1 MQFICY
7 KNYQGTIQM
16 TKKKL
21 GMYKNLT
28 NYGDSEFSIFLR
40 KAFIKGMGYSEEM
53 LNKPIIGITN
63 TYSDYNPCHGNVP
76 DLIKSVKAG
85 ILSSDAIPLE
95 FPTISIHE
103 SFAYPTS
110 MYLRNLM
117 SIDTE
122 EMIKAQPM
130 DACVLIGGC
139 DKTVPAQL
147 MGAFSANIPSIQ
159 LVTGPML
166 TGSHRGERVGACTDC
181 RGYWAKFRAEEID
194 LAEINEVNNQ
204 LVPTVGTCGVMGTAS
219 TMALITE
226 ALGMMISNGASAP
239 AVSAERRRIA
249 EETGKVAVEIA
260 KKSLNPKNF
269 VTIKNFKNALT
280 VLSAIGGSTNGIVH
294 LTAMAGRLGID
305 IDLNEFDKMTKD
317 TPMIVDLKPS
327 GSGYMEDLF
336 KSGGLPRI
344 LNELKDY
351 LYLDAITITGKT
363 IQEIIEKHNY
373 DWKQEIIRKVE
384 NPIFD
389 KGSIAVL
396 KGNLAPGSAIIK
408 QSAAS
413 KNLLTH
419 EGVVEVF
426 ENLED
431 LANRI
436 DSDDLNVTK
445 ESVLLLKNIGPIGAP
460 GMPEAGL
467 IPIPKKLAK
476 QGVKDMVRISDGR
489 MSGTAAGT
497 IILHVCPEAAAGGT
511 LDIVESGD
519 IIRLDVKQR
528 LLELK
533 LSNEEIVT
541 RKKNKKRNIEI
552 ERRGYDKIFHESVL
566 QADKGADFD
575 FLRPVK

>member
-1 MQFICY
+1 
-7 KNYQGTIQM
+7 M
-16 TKKKL
+16 TKKKS

-85 ILSSDAIPLE
+85 ILSSGAIPLE

-122 EMIKAQPM
+122 EMMKAQPM

-239 AVSAERRRIA
+239 AVSAERKRIA

-260 KKSLNPKNF
+260 NKSFNPKKF
-269 VTIKNFKNALT
+269 LTMKNFKNALT

-344 LNELKDY
+344 LNELKNY
-351 LYLDAITITGKT
+351 LYLDAITVTGET
-363 IQEIIEKHNY
+363 IQEIIEKNNY
-373 DWKQEIIRKVE
+373 NWKQEVIRKVE

-396 KGNLAPGSAIIK
+396 NGNLAPGSAIIK

-413 KNLLTH
+413 KELLVH

-436 DSDDLNVTK
+436 DSDELNVTK
-445 ESVLLLKNIGPIGAP
+445 DSILLLKNIGPIGAP

-497 IILHVCPEAAAGGT
+497 IILHVCPEAAVGGT
-511 LDIVESGD
+511 LNIVESGD
-519 IIRLDVKQR
+519 VIKLDVKKR

-533 LSNEEIVT
+533 LSDEEIRI
-541 RKKNKKRNIEI
+541 RKKNKERNTDLK
-552 ERRGYDKIFHESVL
+552 RRGYDKIFHESVL

-575 FLRPVK
+575 FLRFIK

>member
-1 MQFICY
+1 MNR
-7 KNYQGTIQM
+7 K
-16 TKKKL
+16 TK

-28 NYGDSEFSIFLR
+28 SYGDSGFSIFLR

-53 LNKPIIGITN
+53 LSKPIIGITN

-76 DLIKSVKAG
+76 DLIKSVKSG
-85 ILSSDAIPLE
+85 ILASGAIPLE
-95 FPTISIHE
+95 FPTITIHE

-122 EMIKAQPM
+122 EMLRAQPM

-139 DKTVPAQL
+139 DKTVPAQI
-147 MGAFSANIPSIQ
+147 MGAFSADIPAIQ

-166 TGSHRGERVGACTDC
+166 TGSHKGERVGACTDC
-181 RGYWAKFRAEEID
+181 RRYWAKFRAEEID
-194 LAEINEVNNQ
+194 ENEINEVNNQ

-226 ALGMMISNGASAP
+226 ALGMMVTNGASAP

-249 EETGKVAVEIA
+249 EETGRIAVEIA
-260 KKSLNPKNF
+260 NKSYKPKDF
-269 VTIKNFKNALT
+269 LTIKNFQNALT
-280 VLSAIGGSTNGIVH
+280 ILSAIGGSTNGIVH

-305 IDLNEFDKMTKD
+305 INLNDFDQMTKN

-344 LNELKDY
+344 LNEMKEY
-351 LYLDAITITGKT
+351 LHLDAMTVSGISLR
-363 IQEIIEKHNY
+363 EIIDKNNF
-373 DWKQEIIRKVE
+373 DWPQQVIRKTKD
-384 NPIFD
+384 PIFD

-396 KGNLAPGSAIIK
+396 NGNLAPGSAIIK

-413 KNLLTH
+413 KELLVH
-419 EGVVEVF
+419 EGIVEVF
-426 ENLED
+426 EDLED

-436 DSDDLNVTK
+436 DSEDLNVTK
-445 ESVLLLKNIGPIGAP
+445 DSILLLRNIGPLGAP

-476 QGVKDMVRISDGR
+476 LGVKDMVRISDGR
-489 MSGTAAGT
+489 MSGTASGT
-497 IILHVCPEAAAGGT
+497 IVLHVCPEAAAGGN
-511 LDIVESGD
+511 LNIVESGD
-519 IIRLDVKQR
+519 IIKLDVYKR
-528 LLELK
+528 LIELK
-533 LSNEEIVT
+533 LTDNEIKL
-541 RKKNKKRNIEI
+541 RHDNKKNKKSVK
-552 ERRGYDKIFHESVL
+552 RRGYNKIFFDSVL
-566 QADKGADFD
+566 QADKGVDFD
-575 FLRPVK
+575 FLRPAK

>member
-1 MQFICY
+1 
-7 KNYQGTIQM
+7 M
-16 TKKKL
+16 TKKNS

-85 ILSSDAIPLE
+85 ILSSGAIPLE

-122 EMIKAQPM
+122 EMMKAQPM

-147 MGAFSANIPSIQ
+147 MGAFSANIPAIQ

-194 LAEINEVNNQ
+194 LAEINEVNSQ

-249 EETGKVAVEIA
+249 EETGKMAVEIA
-260 KKSLNPKNF
+260 TKSFNPKNF
-269 VTIKNFKNALT
+269 LTIKNFKNALT

-344 LNELKDY
+344 LNELKDF
-351 LYLDAITITGKT
+351 LYLDAVTVTGET
-363 IQEIIEKHNY
+363 IQEIIDKNKY
-373 DWKQEIIRKVE
+373 NWKQEVIRKVE

-396 KGNLAPGSAIIK
+396 KGNLAPRSAIIK

-413 KNLLTH
+413 KELLAH

-445 ESVLLLKNIGPIGAP
+445 DSILLLKNIGPIGAP

-511 LDIVESGD
+511 LDIVKSGD
-519 IIRLDVKQR
+519 IIKLDVKQR

-533 LSNEEIVT
+533 LSDEEIAT
-541 RKKNKKRNIEI
+541 RKKSKKSNREI
-552 ERRGYDKIFHESVL
+552 KRRGYNKIFHESVL

>member
-1 MQFICY
+1 
-7 KNYQGTIQM
+7 M
-16 TKKKL
+16 TKKKS

-85 ILSSDAIPLE
+85 ILSSGAIPLE

-122 EMIKAQPM
+122 EMMKAQPM

-147 MGAFSANIPSIQ
+147 MGAFSANIPAIQ

-239 AVSAERRRIA
+239 AVSAERKRIA

-260 KKSLNPKNF
+260 NKSFNPKNF
-269 VTIKNFKNALT
+269 LTIKNFKNALT

-305 IDLNEFDKMTKD
+305 IDLDEFDKMTKD

-344 LNELKDY
+344 LNELKNY
-351 LYLDAITITGKT
+351 LHLDATTVTGETIK
-363 IQEIIEKHNY
+363 EIIEKNNY
-373 DWKQEIIRKVE
+373 NWKQEVIRKVE
-384 NPIFD
+384 TPIFD

-413 KNLLTH
+413 KELLAH
-419 EGVVEVF
+419 EGIVEVF

-445 ESVLLLKNIGPIGAP
+445 DSILLLKNIGPIGAP

-511 LDIVESGD
+511 LDIVKSGD
-519 IIRLDVKQR
+519 IIKLDVNKR

-533 LSNEEIVT
+533 LSDEEIST
-541 RKKNKKRNIEI
+541 RKKSKKRNSEI
-552 ERRGYDKIFHESVL
+552 KRRGYDKIFHESVL
-566 QADKGADFD
+566 QADRGADFD

>member
-1 MQFICY
+1 
-7 KNYQGTIQM
+7 M
-16 TKKKL
+16 TKKNS

-63 TYSDYNPCHGNVP
+63 TYSDYNPCHGNVS

-85 ILSSDAIPLE
+85 ILSSGAIPLE

-122 EMIKAQPM
+122 EMMKAQPM

-147 MGAFSANIPSIQ
+147 MGAFSANIPAIQ

-239 AVSAERRRIA
+239 AVSAERKRIA

-260 KKSLNPKNF
+260 SKSFNPKSF
-269 VTIKNFKNALT
+269 LTLKNFKNALT

-317 TPMIVDLKPS
+317 IPMIVDLKPS

-351 LYLDAITITGKT
+351 LYLDAITVTGET
-363 IQEIIEKHNY
+363 IKEIIDKNKY
-373 DWKQEIIRKVE
+373 NWKQEVIRKVE

-396 KGNLAPGSAIIK
+396 KGNLAPRSAIIK

-413 KNLLTH
+413 KELLAH

-445 ESVLLLKNIGPIGAP
+445 DSILLLKNIGPIGAP

-511 LDIVESGD
+511 LDIVKSGD
-519 IIRLDVKQR
+519 IIKLDVKQR

-533 LSNEEIVT
+533 LSDEEIAI
-541 RKKNKKRNIEI
+541 RKKSKKSNTEI
-552 ERRGYDKIFHESVL
+552 KRRGYDKIFHESVL

>member
-1 MQFICY
+1 
-7 KNYQGTIQM
+7 M
-16 TKKKL
+16 TKKKS

-63 TYSDYNPCHGNVP
+63 TYSDYNPCHGNIP

-85 ILSSDAIPLE
+85 ILSSGAIPLE

-122 EMIKAQPM
+122 EMMKAQPM

-147 MGAFSANIPSIQ
+147 MGAFSANIPAIQ

-260 KKSLNPKNF
+260 NKSFNPKSF
-269 VTIKNFKNALT
+269 LTLKNFKNALT

-351 LYLDAITITGKT
+351 LYLDAISVTGETVK
-363 IQEIIEKHNY
+363 EIIEKNKY
-373 DWKQEIIRKVE
+373 NWKQEVIRKVE

-396 KGNLAPGSAIIK
+396 KGNLAPKSAIIK

-413 KNLLTH
+413 KELLAH

-445 ESVLLLKNIGPIGAP
+445 DSILLLKNIGPIGAP

-497 IILHVCPEAAAGGT
+497 IILHVCPEAAAGGA
-511 LDIVESGD
+511 LDIVKSGD
-519 IIRLDVKQR
+519 IIKLDVKKR
-528 LLELK
+528 LLKLK
-533 LSNEEIVT
+533 LSDEEIAS
-541 RKKNKKRNIEI
+541 RKKSKKSDKII
-552 ERRGYDKIFHESVL
+552 KRRGYDKIFHESVL

-575 FLRPVK
+575 FLRPLK

>member
-1 MQFICY
+1 MSV
-7 KNYQGTIQM
+7 
-16 TKKKL
+16 KKL

-85 ILSSDAIPLE
+85 ILSSGAIPLE

-122 EMIKAQPM
+122 EMMKAQPM

-147 MGAFSANIPSIQ
+147 MGAFSANIPAIQ

-239 AVSAERRRIA
+239 AVSAERKRIA

-260 KKSLNPKNF
+260 NKSFNPKNF
-269 VTIKNFKNALT
+269 LTIKNFKNALT

-351 LYLDAITITGKT
+351 LYLDAITVTDET
-363 IQEIIEKHNY
+363 IKEIIEKNKY
-373 DWKQEIIRKVE
+373 NWKQEVIRNVE

-396 KGNLAPGSAIIK
+396 KGNLAPKSAIIK

-413 KNLLTH
+413 KELLAH

-445 ESVLLLKNIGPIGAP
+445 DSILLLKNIGPIGAP

-511 LDIVESGD
+511 LDIVKSGD
-519 IIRLDVKQR
+519 IIKLDVKKR

-533 LSNEEIVT
+533 LSDEEIAS
-541 RKKNKKRNIEI
+541 RKKSKKSDKII
-552 ERRGYDKIFHESVL
+552 KRRGYDKIFHESVL

>member
-1 MQFICY
+1 
-7 KNYQGTIQM
+7 M
-16 TKKKL
+16 TKKNS

-85 ILSSDAIPLE
+85 ILSSGAIPLE

-122 EMIKAQPM
+122 EMMKAQPM

-147 MGAFSANIPSIQ
+147 MGAFSANIPAIQ

-249 EETGKVAVEIA
+249 EETGKMAVEIA
-260 KKSLNPKNF
+260 TKSFNPKNF
-269 VTIKNFKNALT
+269 LTIKNFKNALT

-344 LNELKDY
+344 LNELKDF
-351 LYLDAITITGKT
+351 LYLDAITVTGET
-363 IQEIIEKHNY
+363 IQEIINKNKY
-373 DWKQEIIRKVE
+373 NWKQEVIRKVE

-396 KGNLAPGSAIIK
+396 KGNLAPRSAIIK

-413 KNLLTH
+413 KELLAH
-419 EGVVEVF
+419 EGIVEVF

-445 ESVLLLKNIGPIGAP
+445 DSILLLKNIGPIGAP

-511 LDIVESGD
+511 LDIVKTGD
-519 IIRLDVKQR
+519 IIKLDVKQR

-533 LSNEEIVT
+533 LSDEEIAI
-541 RKKNKKRNIEI
+541 RKKSKKSNTEI
-552 ERRGYDKIFHESVL
+552 KRRGYDKIFHESVL

>member
-1 MQFICY
+1 MV
-7 KNYQGTIQM
+7 N
-16 TKKKL
+16 KKR

-28 NYGDSEFSIFLR
+28 SYGDTGFSIFLR
-40 KAFIKGMGYSEEM
+40 KAFIKGLGYTDEM
-53 LNKPIIGITN
+53 LDKPIIGITN
-63 TYSDYNPCHGNVP
+63 TFSDYNPCHGNVP
-76 DLIKSVKAG
+76 DLIKSIKSG
-85 ILSSDAIPLE
+85 ILSSGAIPLE
-95 FPTISIHE
+95 FPTITVHE
-103 SFAYPTS
+103 SFAHPTS

-122 EMIKAQPM
+122 EMLRAQPM

-147 MGAFSANIPSIQ
+147 MGAFSADLPVIQ

-181 RGYWAKFRAEEID
+181 RRYWAKFRADEID
-194 LAEINEVNNQ
+194 EDEINEVNNQ

-226 ALGMMISNGASAP
+226 ALGLMVSNGACAP

-249 EETGKVAVEIA
+249 EQTGKVAVQIA
-260 KKSLNPKNF
+260 ADDFKPSKFL
-269 VTIKNFKNALT
+269 TIKNFENALT
-280 VLSAIGGSTNGIVH
+280 VLSAVGGSTNGIVH
-294 LTAMAGRLGID
+294 LTAIAGRLGFD
-305 IDLNEFDKMTKD
+305 INLDDFDKMTKN

-344 LNELKDY
+344 LSNLKDF
-351 LYLDAITITGKT
+351 LHLDAVTITGQT
-363 IQEIIEKHNY
+363 MGELIESYKYNW
-373 DWKQEIIRKVE
+373 DQNIIRSPQ
-384 NPIFD
+384 NPIFE

-413 KNLLTH
+413 KELLLH
-419 EGVVEVF
+419 EGIVEVF
-426 ENLED
+426 EDLED

-436 DSDDLNVTK
+436 DSEDLNVTK
-445 ESVLLLKNIGPIGAP
+445 DSILLLRNIGPLGAP

-489 MSGTAAGT
+489 MSGTASGT
-497 IILHVCPEAAAGGT
+497 IVLHVCPEAAVGGT
-511 LDIVESGD
+511 LNIVESGD
-519 IIRLDVKQR
+519 VIRLDVI
-528 LLELK
+528 
-533 LSNEEIVT
+533 N
-541 RKKNKKRNIEI
+541 RNIEVLLSDKEI
-552 ERRGYDKIFHESVL
+552 NKRKLEKPVKSDVKRRGYNKLFFNEVL
-566 QADKGADFD
+566 QADKGVDFE
-575 FLRPVK
+575 FLRPID

>member
-1 MQFICY
+1 
-7 KNYQGTIQM
+7 M
-16 TKKKL
+16 TKKKS

-40 KAFIKGMGYSEEM
+40 KTFIKGMGYSEEM

-85 ILSSDAIPLE
+85 ILSSGAIPLE

-122 EMIKAQPM
+122 EMMKAQPM

-147 MGAFSANIPSIQ
+147 MGAFSANIPAIQ

-260 KKSLNPKNF
+260 NKSFNPKSF
-269 VTIKNFKNALT
+269 LTLKNFKNALT

-336 KSGGLPRI
+336 KAGGLPRI

-351 LYLDAITITGKT
+351 LYLDAITVTGET
-363 IQEIIEKHNY
+363 IKEIIEKNKY
-373 DWKQEIIRKVE
+373 NWKQEVIRNVE

-396 KGNLAPGSAIIK
+396 KGNLAPKSAIIK

-413 KNLLTH
+413 KELLAH

-436 DSDDLNVTK
+436 DSDDLKVTK
-445 ESVLLLKNIGPIGAP
+445 DSILLLKNIGPIGAP

-497 IILHVCPEAAAGGT
+497 IILHVCPEAAAGGA
-511 LDIVESGD
+511 LDIVKSGD
-519 IIRLDVKQR
+519 IIKLDVKKR
-528 LLELK
+528 LLKLK
-533 LSNEEIVT
+533 LSDEEIAS
-541 RKKNKKRNIEI
+541 RKKSKKSDKII
-552 ERRGYDKIFHESVL
+552 KRRGYDKIFHESVL

>member
-1 MQFICY
+1 
-7 KNYQGTIQM
+7 M
-16 TKKKL
+16 TKKTS

-85 ILSSDAIPLE
+85 ILSSGAIPLE

-122 EMIKAQPM
+122 EMMKAQPM

-147 MGAFSANIPSIQ
+147 MGAFSANIPAIQ

-239 AVSAERRRIA
+239 AVSAERKRIA

-260 KKSLNPKNF
+260 SKSFNPKSF
-269 VTIKNFKNALT
+269 LTLKNFKNALT

-351 LYLDAITITGKT
+351 LYLDAITVTGET
-363 IQEIIEKHNY
+363 IKEIIDKNKY
-373 DWKQEIIRKVE
+373 NWKQEVIRKVE

-396 KGNLAPGSAIIK
+396 KGNLAPRSAIIK

-413 KNLLTH
+413 KELLAH

-426 ENLED
+426 ENLQD

-445 ESVLLLKNIGPIGAP
+445 DSILLLKNIGPIGAP

-511 LDIVESGD
+511 LDIVKSGD
-519 IIRLDVKQR
+519 IIKLDVKQR

-533 LSNEEIVT
+533 LSEEEIAI
-541 RKKNKKRNIEI
+541 RKKSKKSNTEI
-552 ERRGYDKIFHESVL
+552 KRRGYDKIFHESVL

>member
-1 MQFICY
+1 
-7 KNYQGTIQM
+7 M
-16 TKKKL
+16 TKKKS

-85 ILSSDAIPLE
+85 ILSSGAIPLE

-122 EMIKAQPM
+122 EMMKAQPM

-147 MGAFSANIPSIQ
+147 MGAFSANIPAIQ

-194 LAEINEVNNQ
+194 LDEINEVNNQ

-260 KKSLNPKNF
+260 NKSFNPKSF
-269 VTIKNFKNALT
+269 LTLKNFKNALT

-351 LYLDAITITGKT
+351 LYLDAITVTGETVK
-363 IQEIIEKHNY
+363 EIIEKNKY
-373 DWKQEIIRKVE
+373 NWKQEVIRKVE

-396 KGNLAPGSAIIK
+396 KGNLAPKSAIIK

-413 KNLLTH
+413 KELLAH

-445 ESVLLLKNIGPIGAP
+445 DSILLLKNIGPIGAP

-511 LDIVESGD
+511 LDIVQSGD
-519 IIRLDVKQR
+519 IIKLDVKKR

-533 LSNEEIVT
+533 LSDEEIAN
-541 RKKNKKRNIEI
+541 RKKSKKSNKEI
-552 ERRGYDKIFHESVL
+552 KRRGYDKIFHESVL

>member
-1 MQFICY
+1 
-7 KNYQGTIQM
+7 M
-16 TKKKL
+16 TKKKS

-85 ILSSDAIPLE
+85 ILSSGAIPLE

-122 EMIKAQPM
+122 EMMKAQPM

-147 MGAFSANIPSIQ
+147 MGAFSANIPAIQ

-194 LAEINEVNNQ
+194 HAEINEVNNQ
-204 LVPTVGTCGVMGTAS
+204 LVPSVGTCGVMGTAS

-239 AVSAERRRIA
+239 AVSAQRRRVA

-260 KKSLNPKNF
+260 NKSFTPKSF
-269 VTIKNFKNALT
+269 LTLKNFKNALT

-351 LYLDAITITGKT
+351 LCLDAITVTGET
-363 IQEIIEKHNY
+363 IQEIIDKNNFN
-373 DWKQEIIRKVE
+373 WKQEVVRNAE
-384 NPIFD
+384 DPIFD

-413 KNLLTH
+413 KELLAH

-445 ESVLLLKNIGPIGAP
+445 DSILLLKNIGPIGAP

-497 IILHVCPEAAAGGT
+497 IILHVCPESAAGGT
-511 LDIVESGD
+511 LGIVKSGD
-519 IIRLDVKQR
+519 VIKLDVKKR

-533 LSNEEIVT
+533 LSDEEIAS
-541 RKKNKKRNIEI
+541 RKKSKKSNKEI
-552 ERRGYDKIFHESVL
+552 KRRGYDKMFHESVL

-575 FLRPVK
+575 FLRFIK

>member
-1 MQFICY
+1 
-7 KNYQGTIQM
+7 M
-16 TKKKL
+16 TKKNS

-85 ILSSDAIPLE
+85 ILSSGAIPLE

-122 EMIKAQPM
+122 EMMKAQPM

-147 MGAFSANIPSIQ
+147 MGAFSANIPAIQ

-239 AVSAERRRIA
+239 AVSAERKRIA

-260 KKSLNPKNF
+260 SKSFNPKSF
-269 VTIKNFKNALT
+269 LTLKNFKNALT

-351 LYLDAITITGKT
+351 LYLDAITVTGET
-363 IQEIIEKHNY
+363 IKEIIDKNKY
-373 DWKQEIIRKVE
+373 NWKQEVIRKVE

-396 KGNLAPGSAIIK
+396 KGNLAPRSAIIK

-413 KNLLTH
+413 KELLAH

-445 ESVLLLKNIGPIGAP
+445 DSILLLKNIGPIGAP

-511 LDIVESGD
+511 LDIVKTGD
-519 IIRLDVKQR
+519 IIKLDVKHR

-533 LSNEEIVT
+533 LSDEEIAT
-541 RKKNKKRNIEI
+541 RKKSKKSNTKIK
-552 ERRGYDKIFHESVL
+552 RRGYDKIFHESVL

>member
-1 MQFICY
+1 
-7 KNYQGTIQM
+7 M
-16 TKKKL
+16 TDKKR

-28 NYGDSEFSIFLR
+28 SYGDEGFSIFLR
-40 KAFIKGMGYSEEM
+40 KAFIKGLGYTDEM
-53 LNKPIIGITN
+53 LDRPIVGITN

-76 DLIKSVKAG
+76 DLIKSVKSG
-85 ILSSDAIPLE
+85 ILSSGAIPLE
-95 FPTISIHE
+95 FPTITVHE

-122 EMIKAQPM
+122 EMLRAQPM

-147 MGAFSANIPSIQ
+147 MGAFSTDIPVIQ

-181 RGYWAKFRAEEID
+181 RRYWAKFRAEEID
-194 LAEINEVNNQ
+194 EDEINEVNNQ

-226 ALGMMISNGASAP
+226 ALGIMLPNGACAP
-239 AVSAERRRIA
+239 AVSAERKRIA
-249 EETGKVAVEIA
+249 EETGRVAVQIA
-260 KKSLNPKNF
+260 SKDFRPSKFL
-269 VTIKNFKNALT
+269 TIKNFQNALT
-280 VLSAIGGSTNGIVH
+280 VLSAIGGSTNGIIH
-294 LTAMAGRLGID
+294 LTAIAGRLGF
-305 IDLNEFDKMTKD
+305 DLNLNDFDEMTKN

-344 LNELKDY
+344 LVELKDY
-351 LYLDAITITGKT
+351 LHLDTLTVTGQTLKQLIDKT
-363 IQEIIEKHNY
+363 NFT
-373 DWKQEIIRKVE
+373 WPQEIIRKKD
-384 NPIFD
+384 NPIFE

-396 KGNLAPGSAIIK
+396 YGNLAPGSAIIK

-413 KNLLTH
+413 KELLYH
-419 EGVVEVF
+419 KGKVEVF

-436 DSDDLNVTK
+436 DRDDLDVTK
-445 ESVLLLKNIGPIGAP
+445 DSILLLRNIGPIGAP

-489 MSGTAAGT
+489 MSGTASGT
-497 IILHVCPEAAAGGT
+497 IVLHVCPESAVGGP
-511 LDIVESGD
+511 LNIVESGD
-519 IIRLDVKQR
+519 FIKLDVNNR
-528 LLELK
+528 SLELMLSDKEIK
-533 LSNEEIVT
+533 L
-541 RKKNKKRNIEI
+541 RMDNKKLNINSK
-552 ERRGYDKIFHESVL
+552 RRGYNKLFHETVL
-566 QADKGADFD
+566 QADKGVDFD
-575 FLRPVK
+575 FLRPIE

>member
-1 MQFICY
+1 
-7 KNYQGTIQM
+7 M
-16 TKKKL
+16 TKKKS

-53 LNKPIIGITN
+53 LKKPIIGITN

-85 ILSSDAIPLE
+85 IFSSGAIPLE

-122 EMIKAQPM
+122 EMMKAQPM

-147 MGAFSANIPSIQ
+147 MGAFSANIPAIQ

-194 LAEINEVNNQ
+194 HAEINEVNNQ

-226 ALGMMISNGASAP
+226 SLGMMISNGASAP

-249 EETGKVAVEIA
+249 EETGKVAVKIA
-260 KKSLNPKNF
+260 NKSFNPKSF
-269 VTIKNFKNALT
+269 LTLKNFKNALT

-294 LTAMAGRLGID
+294 LTAMAGRLGIN

-351 LYLDAITITGKT
+351 LYLDAITVTGET
-363 IQEIIEKHNY
+363 IREIIDKNNY
-373 DWKQEIIRKVE
+373 NWKQEIVRNAE
-384 NPIFD
+384 DPIFD

-413 KNLLTH
+413 KELLIH

-445 ESVLLLKNIGPIGAP
+445 DSILLLKNIGPIGAP

-511 LDIVESGD
+511 LGIVKSGD
-519 IIRLDVKQR
+519 IIKLDVKKR

-533 LSNEEIVT
+533 LSDEEIAL
-541 RKKNKKRNIEI
+541 RKKSKKSNKEI
-552 ERRGYDKIFHESVL
+552 KRRGYDKIFHESVL

-575 FLRPVK
+575 FLRSIK

>member
-1 MQFICY
+1 MNR
-7 KNYQGTIQM
+7 K
-16 TKKKL
+16 TK

-28 NYGDSEFSIFLR
+28 SYGDSGFSIFLR

-53 LNKPIIGITN
+53 LSKPIIGITN

-76 DLIKSVKAG
+76 DLIKSVKSG
-85 ILSSDAIPLE
+85 ILASGAIPLE
-95 FPTISIHE
+95 FPTITIHE

-122 EMIKAQPM
+122 EMLRAQPM

-147 MGAFSANIPSIQ
+147 MGAFSADIPAIQ

-166 TGSHRGERVGACTDC
+166 TGSHKGERVGACTDC
-181 RGYWAKFRAEEID
+181 RRYWAKFRAEEID
-194 LAEINEVNNQ
+194 ENEINEVNNQ

-226 ALGMMISNGASAP
+226 ALGMMITNGASAP

-249 EETGKVAVEIA
+249 EETGRIAVEIA
-260 KKSLNPKNF
+260 NKSYKPKDF
-269 VTIKNFKNALT
+269 LTIKNFQNALT
-280 VLSAIGGSTNGIVH
+280 ILSAIGGSTNGIVH

-305 IDLNEFDKMTKD
+305 INLNDFDQMTKN

-344 LNELKDY
+344 LNEMKEY
-351 LYLDAITITGKT
+351 LHLDAMTVSGISLR
-363 IQEIIEKHNY
+363 EIIDKNNF
-373 DWKQEIIRKVE
+373 DWPQQVIRKTKD
-384 NPIFD
+384 PIFD

-396 KGNLAPGSAIIK
+396 NGNLAPGSAIIK

-413 KNLLTH
+413 KELLVH
-419 EGVVEVF
+419 EGIVEVF
-426 ENLED
+426 EDLED

-436 DSDDLNVTK
+436 DSEDLNVTK
-445 ESVLLLKNIGPIGAP
+445 DSILLLRNIGPLGAP

-476 QGVKDMVRISDGR
+476 LGVKDMVRISDGR
-489 MSGTAAGT
+489 MSGTASGT
-497 IILHVCPEAAAGGT
+497 IVLHVCPEAAAGGN
-511 LDIVESGD
+511 LNIVESGD
-519 IIRLDVKQR
+519 IIKLDVYKR
-528 LLELK
+528 LIELK
-533 LSNEEIVT
+533 LTDDEIKL
-541 RKKNKKRNIEI
+541 RHDNKKNKKSVK
-552 ERRGYDKIFHESVL
+552 RRGYNKIFFESVL
-566 QADKGADFD
+566 QADKGVDFD
-575 FLRPVK
+575 FLRPTK

>member
-1 MQFICY
+1 MNR
-7 KNYQGTIQM
+7 K
-16 TKKKL
+16 TK

-28 NYGDSEFSIFLR
+28 SYGDSGFSIFLR

-53 LNKPIIGITN
+53 LSKPIIGITN
-63 TYSDYNPCHGNVP
+63 TYSDYNPCHGNVL
-76 DLIKSVKAG
+76 DLIKSVKSG
-85 ILSSDAIPLE
+85 ILASGAIPLE
-95 FPTISIHE
+95 FPTITIHE

-122 EMIKAQPM
+122 EMLRAQPM

-139 DKTVPAQL
+139 DKTVPAQI
-147 MGAFSANIPSIQ
+147 MGAFSADMPVIQ

-166 TGSHRGERVGACTDC
+166 TGSHKGERVGACTDC
-181 RGYWAKFRAEEID
+181 RRYWAKFRAEEID
-194 LAEINEVNNQ
+194 ENEINEVNNQ

-226 ALGMMISNGASAP
+226 ALGMMVTNGASAP

-249 EETGKVAVEIA
+249 EETGRIAVEIA
-260 KKSLNPKNF
+260 NKSYKPKDF
-269 VTIKNFKNALT
+269 LTIKNFQNALT
-280 VLSAIGGSTNGIVH
+280 ILSAIGGSTNGIVH

-305 IDLNEFDKMTKD
+305 INLNDFDQMTKN

-344 LNELKDY
+344 LNEMKEY
-351 LYLDAITITGKT
+351 LHLDAMTVSGISLR
-363 IQEIIEKHNY
+363 EIIDKNNF
-373 DWKQEIIRKVE
+373 DWPQQVIRKTKD
-384 NPIFD
+384 PIFD

-396 KGNLAPGSAIIK
+396 NGNLAPGSAIIK

-413 KNLLTH
+413 KELLVH
-419 EGVVEVF
+419 EGIVEVF
-426 ENLED
+426 EDLED

-436 DSDDLNVTK
+436 DSEDLNVTK
-445 ESVLLLKNIGPIGAP
+445 DSILLLRNIGPLGAP

-476 QGVKDMVRISDGR
+476 LGVKDMVRISDGR
-489 MSGTAAGT
+489 MSGTASGT
-497 IILHVCPEAAAGGT
+497 IVLHVCPEAAAGGN
-511 LDIVESGD
+511 LNIVESGD
-519 IIRLDVKQR
+519 IIKLDVYKR
-528 LLELK
+528 LIELK
-533 LSNEEIVT
+533 ITDDEIKL
-541 RKKNKKRNIEI
+541 RHDNKKNKKSIK
-552 ERRGYDKIFHESVL
+552 RRGYNKIFFDSVL
-566 QADKGADFD
+566 QADKGVDFD
-575 FLRPVK
+575 FLRPTK

>member
-1 MQFICY
+1 M
-7 KNYQGTIQM
+7 M
-16 TKKKL
+16 TKNKS

-85 ILSSDAIPLE
+85 ILSSGAIPLE

-122 EMIKAQPM
+122 EMMKAQPM

-147 MGAFSANIPSIQ
+147 MGAFSANIPAIQ

-260 KKSLNPKNF
+260 NKSFNPKSF
-269 VTIKNFKNALT
+269 LTLKNFKNALT

-351 LYLDAITITGKT
+351 LYLDAITVTGET
-363 IQEIIEKHNY
+363 IKEIIEKNKY
-373 DWKQEIIRKVE
+373 NWKQEVIRNVE

-396 KGNLAPGSAIIK
+396 KGNLAPKSAIIK

-413 KNLLTH
+413 KELLAH

-445 ESVLLLKNIGPIGAP
+445 DSILLLKNIGPIGAP

-511 LDIVESGD
+511 LDIVKSGD
-519 IIRLDVKQR
+519 IIKLDVKKR

-533 LSNEEIVT
+533 LSDEEIAS
-541 RKKNKKRNIEI
+541 RKKSKKSDKII
-552 ERRGYDKIFHESVL
+552 KRRGYDKIFHESVL

>member
-1 MQFICY
+1 
-7 KNYQGTIQM
+7 M
-16 TKKKL
+16 TKKKS
-21 GMYKNLT
+21 GMYNNLT

-85 ILSSDAIPLE
+85 ILSSGAIPLE

-122 EMIKAQPM
+122 EMMKAQPM

-147 MGAFSANIPSIQ
+147 MGAFSANIPAIQ

-249 EETGKVAVEIA
+249 EETGKVVVEIA
-260 KKSLNPKNF
+260 KKSFNPKSF
-269 VTIKNFKNALT
+269 LTLKNFKNALI

-344 LNELKDY
+344 LNELKNY
-351 LYLDAITITGKT
+351 LYLDAITVTGET
-363 IQEIIEKHNY
+363 IKEIIEKNNY
-373 DWKQEIIRKVE
+373 NWKQEVIRKVK

-396 KGNLAPGSAIIK
+396 KGNLAPKSAIIK

-413 KNLLTH
+413 KELLAH

-445 ESVLLLKNIGPIGAP
+445 DSILLLKNIGPIGAP

-497 IILHVCPEAAAGGT
+497 IILHVCPEAAVGGA
-511 LDIVESGD
+511 LDIVKSGD
-519 IIRLDVKQR
+519 IIKLDVKQR

-533 LSNEEIVT
+533 LSDEEIAF
-541 RKKNKKRNIEI
+541 RKKNKKSNTEVK
-552 ERRGYDKIFHESVL
+552 RRGYDKIFHQSVL

>member
-1 MQFICY
+1 MNR
-7 KNYQGTIQM
+7 K
-16 TKKKL
+16 TK

-28 NYGDSEFSIFLR
+28 SYGDSGFSIFLR

-53 LNKPIIGITN
+53 LSKPIIGITN

-76 DLIKSVKAG
+76 DLIKSVKSG
-85 ILSSDAIPLE
+85 ILASGAIPLE
-95 FPTISIHE
+95 FPTITIHE

-122 EMIKAQPM
+122 EMLRAQPM

-139 DKTVPAQL
+139 DKTVPAQI
-147 MGAFSANIPSIQ
+147 MGAFSADIPAIQ

-166 TGSHRGERVGACTDC
+166 TGSHKGERVGACTDC
-181 RGYWAKFRAEEID
+181 RRYWAKFRAEEID
-194 LAEINEVNNQ
+194 ENEINEVNNQ

-226 ALGMMISNGASAP
+226 ALGMMVTNGASAP

-249 EETGKVAVEIA
+249 EETGRIAVEIA
-260 KKSLNPKNF
+260 NKSYKPKDF
-269 VTIKNFKNALT
+269 LTIKNFQNALT
-280 VLSAIGGSTNGIVH
+280 ILSAIGGSTNGIVH

-305 IDLNEFDKMTKD
+305 INLNDFDQMTKN

-344 LNELKDY
+344 LNEMKEY
-351 LYLDAITITGKT
+351 LHLDAMTVSGISLR
-363 IQEIIEKHNY
+363 EIIDKNNF
-373 DWKQEIIRKVE
+373 DWPQQVIRKTKD
-384 NPIFD
+384 PIFD

-396 KGNLAPGSAIIK
+396 NGNLAPGSAIIK

-413 KNLLTH
+413 KELLVH
-419 EGVVEVF
+419 EGIVEVF
-426 ENLED
+426 EDLED

-436 DSDDLNVTK
+436 DSEDLNVTK
-445 ESVLLLKNIGPIGAP
+445 DSILLLRNIGPLGAP

-476 QGVKDMVRISDGR
+476 LGVKDMVRISDGR
-489 MSGTAAGT
+489 MSGTASGT
-497 IILHVCPEAAAGGT
+497 IVLHVCPEAAAGGN
-511 LDIVESGD
+511 LNIVESGD
-519 IIRLDVKQR
+519 IIKLDVYKR
-528 LLELK
+528 LIELK
-533 LSNEEIVT
+533 ITDDEIKL
-541 RKKNKKRNIEI
+541 RHDNKKNKKSVK
-552 ERRGYDKIFHESVL
+552 RRGYNKIFFESVL
-566 QADKGADFD
+566 QADKGVDFD
-575 FLRPVK
+575 FLRPTK

>member
-1 MQFICY
+1 
-7 KNYQGTIQM
+7 M
-16 TKKKL
+16 TKKNS

-85 ILSSDAIPLE
+85 ILSSGAIPLE

-122 EMIKAQPM
+122 EMMKAQPM

-147 MGAFSANIPSIQ
+147 MGAFSANIPAIQ

-239 AVSAERRRIA
+239 AVSAERKRIA

-260 KKSLNPKNF
+260 SKSFNPKSF
-269 VTIKNFKNALT
+269 LTLKNFKNALT

-351 LYLDAITITGKT
+351 LYLDAITVTGET
-363 IQEIIEKHNY
+363 IKEIIDKNKY
-373 DWKQEIIRKVE
+373 NWKQEVIRKVE

-396 KGNLAPGSAIIK
+396 KGNLAPRSAIIK

-413 KNLLTH
+413 KEFLAH

-445 ESVLLLKNIGPIGAP
+445 DSILLLKNIGPIGAP

-511 LDIVESGD
+511 LDIVKSGD
-519 IIRLDVKQR
+519 IIKLDVKQR

-533 LSNEEIVT
+533 LSDEEIAI
-541 RKKNKKRNIEI
+541 RKKSKKSNTEI
-552 ERRGYDKIFHESVL
+552 KRRGYDKIFHESVL

>member
-1 MQFICY
+1 MIK
-7 KNYQGTIQM
+7 KNS
-16 TKKKL
+16 

-85 ILSSDAIPLE
+85 ILSSGAIPLE

-122 EMIKAQPM
+122 EMMKAQPM

-139 DKTVPAQL
+139 DKTVTAQL
-147 MGAFSANIPSIQ
+147 MGAFSANIPAIQ

-249 EETGKVAVEIA
+249 EETGKMAVEIA
-260 KKSLNPKNF
+260 TKSFNPKNF
-269 VTIKNFKNALT
+269 LTIKNFKNALT

-344 LNELKDY
+344 LNELKDF
-351 LYLDAITITGKT
+351 LHLDAITVTGET
-363 IQEIIEKHNY
+363 VQEIIDKNKY
-373 DWKQEIIRKVE
+373 NWKQEVIRKVE

-396 KGNLAPGSAIIK
+396 KGNLAPRSAIIK

-413 KNLLTH
+413 KELLAH

-445 ESVLLLKNIGPIGAP
+445 DSILLLKNIGPIGAP

-511 LDIVESGD
+511 LDIVKTGD
-519 IIRLDVKQR
+519 IIKLDVKER

-533 LSNEEIVT
+533 LSDEEIAT
-541 RKKNKKRNIEI
+541 RKKSKKSNREI
-552 ERRGYDKIFHESVL
+552 KRRGYNKIFHESVL

>member
-1 MQFICY
+1 M
-7 KNYQGTIQM
+7 N
-16 TKKKL
+16 KKKS

-85 ILSSDAIPLE
+85 ILASGAIPLE

-103 SFAYPTS
+103 SFSYPTS

-122 EMIKAQPM
+122 EMMKAQPM

-147 MGAFSANIPSIQ
+147 MGAFSANIPCIQ

-181 RGYWAKFRAEEID
+181 RGYWAKFRADEID
-194 LAEINEVNNQ
+194 LQEINEVNNQ

-226 ALGMMISNGASAP
+226 ALGMMVPNGAAAP

-249 EETGKVAVEIA
+249 EETGKVAVDIA
-260 KKSLNPKNF
+260 NKSLNPNKF
-269 VTIKNFKNALT
+269 LTIKNFKNALI

-294 LTAMAGRLGID
+294 LTAMAGRLGIE
-305 IDLNEFDKMTKD
+305 IDLKEFDDMTKD
-317 TPMIVDLKPS
+317 IPMIVDLKPS
-327 GSGYMEDLF
+327 GTGYMEDLF

-344 LNELKDY
+344 LNELKEY
-351 LYLDAITITGKT
+351 LYLDALTVTG
-363 IQEIIEKHNY
+363 ECLEDIIKKYNY
-373 DWKQEIIRKVE
+373 DWKQEVVRMT
-384 NPIFD
+384 NDPIFD

-413 KNLLTH
+413 ANLLTH

-436 DSDDLNVTK
+436 DSEDLNVTK
-445 ESVLLLKNIGPIGAP
+445 DSILLLRNIGPIGAP

-467 IPIPKKLAK
+467 IPIPKKLAR

-497 IILHVCPEAAAGGT
+497 IILHVCPESAAGGT
-511 LDIVESGD
+511 LGIVESGD
-519 IIRLDVKQR
+519 IIKLDVKNR

-533 LSNEEIVT
+533 LSDEEINK
-541 RKKNKKRNIEI
+541 RKKNKKINTDVK
-552 ERRGYDKIFHESVL
+552 RRGYNKIFHESVL

>member
-1 MQFICY
+1 MNR
-7 KNYQGTIQM
+7 K
-16 TKKKL
+16 TK

-28 NYGDSEFSIFLR
+28 SYGDSGFSIFLR

-53 LNKPIIGITN
+53 LSKPIIGITN

-76 DLIKSVKAG
+76 DLIKSVKSG
-85 ILSSDAIPLE
+85 ILASGAIPLE
-95 FPTISIHE
+95 FPTITIHE
-103 SFAYPTS
+103 SFAFPTS

-122 EMIKAQPM
+122 EMLRAQPM

-139 DKTVPAQL
+139 DKTVPAQI
-147 MGAFSANIPSIQ
+147 MGAFSADIPAIQ

-166 TGSHRGERVGACTDC
+166 TGSHKGERVGACTDC
-181 RGYWAKFRAEEID
+181 RRYWAKFRAEEID
-194 LAEINEVNNQ
+194 ENEINEVNNQ

-226 ALGMMISNGASAP
+226 ALGMMVTNGASAP

-249 EETGKVAVEIA
+249 EETGRIAVEIA
-260 KKSLNPKNF
+260 NKSYKPKDF
-269 VTIKNFKNALT
+269 LTIKNFQNALT
-280 VLSAIGGSTNGIVH
+280 ILSAIGGSTNGIVH

-305 IDLNEFDKMTKD
+305 INLNDFDQMTKN

-344 LNELKDY
+344 LNEMKEFLH
-351 LYLDAITITGKT
+351 LDAMTVSGISLR
-363 IQEIIEKHNY
+363 EIIDKNNF
-373 DWKQEIIRKVE
+373 DWPQEVIRKTKD
-384 NPIFD
+384 PLFD

-396 KGNLAPGSAIIK
+396 NGNLAPGSAIIK

-413 KNLLTH
+413 KELLVH
-419 EGVVEVF
+419 EGIVEVF
-426 ENLED
+426 EDLED

-445 ESVLLLKNIGPIGAP
+445 DSILLLRNIGPLGAP

-476 QGVKDMVRISDGR
+476 LGVKDMVRISDGR
-489 MSGTAAGT
+489 MSGTASGT
-497 IILHVCPEAAAGGT
+497 IVLHVCPEAAAGGN
-511 LDIVESGD
+511 LNIVESGD
-519 IIRLDVKQR
+519 IIKLDVYKR
-528 LLELK
+528 LIELK
-533 LSNEEIVT
+533 LTDDEIKL
-541 RKKNKKRNIEI
+541 RHDIKKNKKNVK
-552 ERRGYDKIFHESVL
+552 RRGYNKIFFDSVL
-566 QADKGADFD
+566 QADKGVDFD
-575 FLRPVK
+575 FLRPIK

>member
-1 MQFICY
+1 
-7 KNYQGTIQM
+7 M
-16 TKKKL
+16 TKKNS

-85 ILSSDAIPLE
+85 ILSSGAIPLE

-122 EMIKAQPM
+122 EMMKAQPM

-147 MGAFSANIPSIQ
+147 MGAFSANIPAIQ

-249 EETGKVAVEIA
+249 EETGKMAVEIA
-260 KKSLNPKNF
+260 TKSFNPKNF
-269 VTIKNFKNALT
+269 LTIKNFKNALT

-344 LNELKDY
+344 LNELKDF
-351 LYLDAITITGKT
+351 LYLDAITVTGET
-363 IQEIIEKHNY
+363 IQEIIDKNKY
-373 DWKQEIIRKVE
+373 NWKQEVIRKVE

-396 KGNLAPGSAIIK
+396 KGNLAPRSAIIK

-413 KNLLTH
+413 KELLAH

-445 ESVLLLKNIGPIGAP
+445 DSILLLKNIGPIGAP

-511 LDIVESGD
+511 LDIVKTGD
-519 IIRLDVKQR
+519 IIKLDVKQR

-533 LSNEEIVT
+533 LSDEEIAT
-541 RKKNKKRNIEI
+541 RKKSKKSNTKIK
-552 ERRGYDKIFHESVL
+552 RRGYDKIFHESVL

>member
-1 MQFICY
+1 MIK
-7 KNYQGTIQM
+7 KNS
-16 TKKKL
+16 

-40 KAFIKGMGYSEEM
+40 KAFITGMGYSEEM

-63 TYSDYNPCHGNVP
+63 TYSDYNPCHGNVS

-85 ILSSDAIPLE
+85 ILSSGAIPLE

-122 EMIKAQPM
+122 EMMKAQPM

-147 MGAFSANIPSIQ
+147 MGAFSANIPAIQ

-239 AVSAERRRIA
+239 AVSAERKRIA

-260 KKSLNPKNF
+260 SKSFNPKSF
-269 VTIKNFKNALT
+269 LTLKNFKNALT

-351 LYLDAITITGKT
+351 LYLDAITVTGET
-363 IQEIIEKHNY
+363 IKEIIDKNKY
-373 DWKQEIIRKVE
+373 NWKQEVIRKVE

-396 KGNLAPGSAIIK
+396 KGNLAPRSAIIK

-413 KNLLTH
+413 KELLAH

-426 ENLED
+426 ENLQD

-445 ESVLLLKNIGPIGAP
+445 DSILLLKNIGPIGAP

-511 LDIVESGD
+511 LDIVKSGD
-519 IIRLDVKQR
+519 IIKLDVKQR

-533 LSNEEIVT
+533 LSDEEIAI
-541 RKKNKKRNIEI
+541 RKKSKKSNTEI
-552 ERRGYDKIFHESVL
+552 KRRGYDKIFHESVL

>member
-1 MQFICY
+1 
-7 KNYQGTIQM
+7 M
-16 TKKKL
+16 TKKKS

-85 ILSSDAIPLE
+85 ILFSGAIPLE

-122 EMIKAQPM
+122 EMMKAQPM

-147 MGAFSANIPSIQ
+147 MGAFSANIPAIQ

-194 LAEINEVNNQ
+194 LDEINEVNNQ

-260 KKSLNPKNF
+260 NKSFNPKSF
-269 VTIKNFKNALT
+269 LTLKNFKNALT

-351 LYLDAITITGKT
+351 LYLDAITVTGETVK
-363 IQEIIEKHNY
+363 EIIEKNKY
-373 DWKQEIIRKVE
+373 NWKQEVIRKVE

-396 KGNLAPGSAIIK
+396 KGNLAPKSAIIK

-413 KNLLTH
+413 KELLAH

-445 ESVLLLKNIGPIGAP
+445 DSILLLKNIGPIGAP

-511 LDIVESGD
+511 LDIVKSGD
-519 IIRLDVKQR
+519 IIKLDVKKR

-533 LSNEEIVT
+533 LSDEEIAN
-541 RKKNKKRNIEI
+541 RKKSKKSNKEMK
-552 ERRGYDKIFHESVL
+552 RRGYDKIFHESVL

>member
-1 MQFICY
+1 MV
-7 KNYQGTIQM
+7 N
-16 TKKKL
+16 KKR

-28 NYGDSEFSIFLR
+28 SYGDNGFSIFLR
-40 KAFIKGMGYSEEM
+40 KAFIKGLGYTDEM
-53 LNKPIIGITN
+53 LDKPIIGITN
-63 TYSDYNPCHGNVP
+63 TFSDYNPCHGNVP
-76 DLIKSVKAG
+76 DLIKSIKSG
-85 ILSSDAIPLE
+85 ILSSGAIPLE
-95 FPTISIHE
+95 FPTITVHE
-103 SFAYPTS
+103 SFAHPTS

-122 EMIKAQPM
+122 EMLRAQPM

-147 MGAFSANIPSIQ
+147 MGAFSADLPVIQ

-181 RGYWAKFRAEEID
+181 RRYWAKFRADEID
-194 LAEINEVNNQ
+194 ENEINEVNNQ

-226 ALGMMISNGASAP
+226 ALGLMVSNGACAP

-249 EETGKVAVEIA
+249 EQTGKVAVQIA
-260 KKSLNPKNF
+260 ADDFKPSKFL
-269 VTIKNFKNALT
+269 TIKNFENALT
-280 VLSAIGGSTNGIVH
+280 VLSAVGGSTNGIVH
-294 LTAMAGRLGID
+294 LTAIAGRLGFD
-305 IDLNEFDKMTKD
+305 INLDDFDKMTKN
-317 TPMIVDLKPS
+317 TRMVVDLKPS

-344 LNELKDY
+344 LSNLKDF
-351 LYLDAITITGKT
+351 LHLDAVTITGQT
-363 IQEIIEKHNY
+363 MGELIESYKY
-373 DWKQEIIRKVE
+373 DWDQNIIRSPQ
-384 NPIFD
+384 NPIFE

-413 KNLLTH
+413 KELLLH
-419 EGVVEVF
+419 EGIVEVF
-426 ENLED
+426 EDLED

-436 DSDDLNVTK
+436 DSEDLNVTK
-445 ESVLLLKNIGPIGAP
+445 DSILLLRNIGPLGAP

-489 MSGTAAGT
+489 MSGTASGT
-497 IILHVCPEAAAGGT
+497 IVLHVCPEAAVGGT
-511 LDIVESGD
+511 LNIVESGD
-519 IIRLDVKQR
+519 VIRLDV
-528 LLELK
+528 L
-533 LSNEEIVT
+533 N
-541 RKKNKKRNIEI
+541 RNIEVLLSDKEI
-552 ERRGYDKIFHESVL
+552 NKRKLEKPVKSDVKRRGYNKLFFNEVL
-566 QADKGADFD
+566 QADKGVDFE
-575 FLRPVK
+575 FLRPID

>member
-1 MQFICY
+1 
-7 KNYQGTIQM
+7 M

-40 KAFIKGMGYSEEM
+40 KAFIKGMGYSEGM

-181 RGYWAKFRAEEID
+181 RGYWAKYRAEEID

-260 KKSLNPKNF
+260 KKSFNPKNF
-269 VTIKNFKNALT
+269 LTIKNFKNALT

-305 IDLNEFDKMTKD
+305 IDLNEFDKMTKN

-351 LYLDAITITGKT
+351 LYLDAITVTGET
-363 IQEIIEKHNY
+363 IIEIIEKNKY
-373 DWKQEIIRKVE
+373 NWEQEVIRKVE

-396 KGNLAPGSAIIK
+396 RGNLAPGSAIIK

-413 KNLLTH
+413 EDLLDH
-419 EGVVEVF
+419 EGIVEVF

-445 ESVLLLKNIGPIGAP
+445 DSILLLKNIGPIGAP

-476 QGVKDMVRISDGR
+476 QGVNDMVRISDGR

-511 LDIVESGD
+511 LDIVKSGD
-519 IIRLDVKQR
+519 IIKLDVKQR

-533 LSNEEIVT
+533 LSDHEINI
-541 RKKNKKRNIEI
+541 RKKNKKRNIKLN
-552 ERRGYDKIFHESVL
+552 RRGYDKIFHESVL

-575 FLRPVK
+575 FLRDLK

>member
-1 MQFICY
+1 
-7 KNYQGTIQM
+7 M
-16 TKKKL
+16 TKKKS

-85 ILSSDAIPLE
+85 ILSSGSIPLE

-122 EMIKAQPM
+122 EMMKAQPM

-147 MGAFSANIPSIQ
+147 MGAFSANIPAIQ

-166 TGSHRGERVGACTDC
+166 TGSHRGKRVGACTDC

-226 ALGMMISNGASAP
+226 ALGMMITNGASAP

-260 KKSLNPKNF
+260 NKSFNPKSF
-269 VTIKNFKNALT
+269 LTLKNFKNALT

-351 LYLDAITITGKT
+351 LYLDAITITGESIK
-363 IQEIIEKHNY
+363 EIIEQNKYN
-373 DWKQEIIRKVE
+373 WKQEVIRNVE

-396 KGNLAPGSAIIK
+396 KGNLAPKSAIIK

-413 KNLLTH
+413 KELLAH

-445 ESVLLLKNIGPIGAP
+445 DSILLLKNIGPIGAP

-511 LDIVESGD
+511 LDIVKSGD
-519 IIRLDVKQR
+519 IIKLDVKKR

-533 LSNEEIVT
+533 LSDEEIAS
-541 RKKNKKRNIEI
+541 RKKSKKSDKII
-552 ERRGYDKIFHESVL
+552 KRRGYDKIFHESVL

>member
-1 MQFICY
+1 MV
-7 KNYQGTIQM
+7 N
-16 TKKKL
+16 KKR

-28 NYGDSEFSIFLR
+28 SYGDNGFSIFLR
-40 KAFIKGMGYSEEM
+40 KAFIKGLGYTDEM
-53 LNKPIIGITN
+53 LDKPIIGITN
-63 TYSDYNPCHGNVP
+63 TFSDYNPCHGNVP
-76 DLIKSVKAG
+76 DLIKSIKSG
-85 ILSSDAIPLE
+85 ILSSGAIPLE
-95 FPTISIHE
+95 FPTITVHE
-103 SFAYPTS
+103 SFAHPTS

-122 EMIKAQPM
+122 EMLRAQPM

-147 MGAFSANIPSIQ
+147 MGAFSADLPVIQ

-181 RGYWAKFRAEEID
+181 RRYWAKFRADEID
-194 LAEINEVNNQ
+194 ENEINEVNNQ

-226 ALGMMISNGASAP
+226 ALGLMVSNGACAP

-249 EETGKVAVEIA
+249 EQTGKVAVQIA
-260 KKSLNPKNF
+260 ADDFKPSKFL
-269 VTIKNFKNALT
+269 TIKNFENALT
-280 VLSAIGGSTNGIVH
+280 VLSAVGGSTNGIVH
-294 LTAMAGRLGID
+294 LTAIAGRLGFD
-305 IDLNEFDKMTKD
+305 INLDDFDKMTKN

-344 LNELKDY
+344 LSNLKDF
-351 LYLDAITITGKT
+351 LHLDAVTITGQT
-363 IQEIIEKHNY
+363 MGELIESYKY
-373 DWKQEIIRKVE
+373 DWDQNIIRNPQ
-384 NPIFD
+384 NPIFE

-413 KNLLTH
+413 KELLLH
-419 EGVVEVF
+419 EGIVEVF
-426 ENLED
+426 EDLED

-436 DSDDLNVTK
+436 DSEDLNVTK
-445 ESVLLLKNIGPIGAP
+445 DSILLLRNIGPLGAP

-489 MSGTAAGT
+489 MSGTASGT
-497 IILHVCPEAAAGGT
+497 IVLHVCPEAAVGGT
-511 LDIVESGD
+511 LNIVESGD
-519 IIRLDVKQR
+519 VIRLDVI
-528 LLELK
+528 
-533 LSNEEIVT
+533 N
-541 RKKNKKRNIEI
+541 RNIEVLLSDKEI
-552 ERRGYDKIFHESVL
+552 NKRKLEKPVKSDVKRRGYNKLFFNEVL
-566 QADKGADFD
+566 QADKGVDFE
-575 FLRPVK
+575 FLRPID

>member
-1 MQFICY
+1 
-7 KNYQGTIQM
+7 M
-16 TKKKL
+16 TKKNS

-85 ILSSDAIPLE
+85 ILSSGAIPLE

-122 EMIKAQPM
+122 EMMKAQPM

-147 MGAFSANIPSIQ
+147 MGAFSANIPTIQ

-249 EETGKVAVEIA
+249 EETGKMAVEIA
-260 KKSLNPKNF
+260 TKSFNPKNF
-269 VTIKNFKNALT
+269 LTIKNFKNALT

-344 LNELKDY
+344 LNELKDF
-351 LYLDAITITGKT
+351 LYLDAITVTGET
-363 IQEIIEKHNY
+363 IQEIIDKNKY
-373 DWKQEIIRKVE
+373 NWKQEVIRKVE

-396 KGNLAPGSAIIK
+396 KGNLAPRSAIIK

-413 KNLLTH
+413 KELLAH

-445 ESVLLLKNIGPIGAP
+445 DSILLLKNIGPIGAP

-511 LDIVESGD
+511 LDIVKSGD
-519 IIRLDVKQR
+519 IIKLDVKQR

-533 LSNEEIVT
+533 LSDEEIAI
-541 RKKNKKRNIEI
+541 RKKSKKSNTEI
-552 ERRGYDKIFHESVL
+552 KRRGYDKIFHESVL

-575 FLRPVK
+575 FLRPLK

>member
-1 MQFICY
+1 MSSK
-7 KNYQGTIQM
+7 KN
-16 TKKKL
+16 

-28 NYGDSEFSIFLR
+28 SYGDSEFSIFLR

-85 ILSSDAIPLE
+85 ILASGAIPLE
-95 FPTISIHE
+95 FPTITIHE

-122 EMIKAQPM
+122 EMLRAQPM

-147 MGAFSANIPSIQ
+147 MGAFSADIPAIQ

-166 TGSHRGERVGACTDC
+166 TGSHKGERVGACTDC
-181 RGYWAKFRAEEID
+181 RRYWAKFRADEID
-194 LAEINEVNNQ
+194 DREINEVNNQ

-226 ALGMMISNGASAP
+226 ALGMMVSNGASAP

-249 EETGKVAVEIA
+249 EETGKAAVAIA
-260 KKSLNPKNF
+260 EKTLKPKDFLTKKSF
-269 VTIKNFKNALT
+269 QNALT
-280 VLSAIGGSTNGIVH
+280 ILSAIGGSTNGIVH

-305 IDLNEFDKMTKD
+305 IDLNEFDEMTKD

-344 LNELKDY
+344 LNELNDY
-351 LYLDAITITGKT
+351 LHLDAVTVTGETIE
-363 IQEIIEKHNY
+363 EIIKKNNY
-373 DWKQEIIRKVE
+373 NWKQEVIRKAN

-396 KGNLAPGSAIIK
+396 SGNLAPGSAIIK

-413 KNLLTH
+413 KELLVH

-445 ESVLLLKNIGPIGAP
+445 DSILVLRNIGPIGAS

-467 IPIPKKLAK
+467 IPIPKKLARD
-476 QGVKDMVRISDGR
+476 GVKDMVRISDGR
-489 MSGTAAGT
+489 MSGTASGT
-497 IILHVCPEAAAGGT
+497 IVLHVCPEAAVGGT
-511 LDIVESGD
+511 LDIIESGD
-519 IIRLDVKQR
+519 VIKLDVYQR
-528 LLELK
+528 SLEVK
-533 LSNEEIVT
+533 LSDEEI
-541 RKKNKKRNIEI
+541 
-552 ERRGYDKIFHESVL
+552 S
-566 QADKGADFD
+566 
-575 FLRPVK
+575 

>member
-1 MQFICY
+1 
-7 KNYQGTIQM
+7 M
-16 TKKKL
+16 TKKKS

-85 ILSSDAIPLE
+85 ILSSGAIPLE

-122 EMIKAQPM
+122 EMMKAQPM

-147 MGAFSANIPSIQ
+147 MGAFSANIPAIQ

-260 KKSLNPKNF
+260 NKSFNPKSF
-269 VTIKNFKNALT
+269 LTLKNFKNALT

-351 LYLDAITITGKT
+351 LYLDAITVTGET
-363 IQEIIEKHNY
+363 IKEIIEKNKY
-373 DWKQEIIRKVE
+373 NWKQEVIRNVE

-396 KGNLAPGSAIIK
+396 KGNLAPKSAIIK

-413 KNLLTH
+413 KELLAH

-436 DSDDLNVTK
+436 DSDDLKVTK
-445 ESVLLLKNIGPIGAP
+445 DSILLLKNIGPIGAP

-497 IILHVCPEAAAGGT
+497 IILHVCPEAAAGGA
-511 LDIVESGD
+511 LDIVKSGD
-519 IIRLDVKQR
+519 IIKLDVKKR
-528 LLELK
+528 LLKLK
-533 LSNEEIVT
+533 LSDEEIAS
-541 RKKNKKRNIEI
+541 RKKSKKSDKII
-552 ERRGYDKIFHESVL
+552 KRRGYDKIFHESVL

>member
-1 MQFICY
+1 MNR
-7 KNYQGTIQM
+7 K
-16 TKKKL
+16 TK

-28 NYGDSEFSIFLR
+28 SYGDSGFSIFLR

-53 LNKPIIGITN
+53 LSKPIIGITN

-76 DLIKSVKAG
+76 DLIKSVKSG
-85 ILSSDAIPLE
+85 ILASGAIPLE
-95 FPTISIHE
+95 FPTITIHE

-122 EMIKAQPM
+122 EMLRAQPM

-139 DKTVPAQL
+139 DKTVPAQI
-147 MGAFSANIPSIQ
+147 MGAFSADIPAIQ

-166 TGSHRGERVGACTDC
+166 TGSHKGERVGACTDC
-181 RGYWAKFRAEEID
+181 RRYWAKFRAEEID
-194 LAEINEVNNQ
+194 ENEINEVNNQ

-226 ALGMMISNGASAP
+226 ALGMMITNGASAP

-249 EETGKVAVEIA
+249 EETGRIAVEIA
-260 KKSLNPKNF
+260 NKSYKPKDF
-269 VTIKNFKNALT
+269 LTIKNFQNALT
-280 VLSAIGGSTNGIVH
+280 ILSAIGGSTNGIVH

-305 IDLNEFDKMTKD
+305 INLNDFDQMTKN

-344 LNELKDY
+344 LNEMKEFLH
-351 LYLDAITITGKT
+351 LDAMTVSGISLR
-363 IQEIIEKHNY
+363 EIIDKNNF
-373 DWKQEIIRKVE
+373 DWPQQVIRKTKD
-384 NPIFD
+384 PIFD

-396 KGNLAPGSAIIK
+396 NGNLAPGSAIIK

-413 KNLLTH
+413 KELLVH
-419 EGVVEVF
+419 EGIVEVF
-426 ENLED
+426 EDLED

-436 DSDDLNVTK
+436 DSEDLNVTK
-445 ESVLLLKNIGPIGAP
+445 DSILLLRNIGPLGAP

-476 QGVKDMVRISDGR
+476 LGVKDMVRISDGR
-489 MSGTAAGT
+489 MSGTASGT
-497 IILHVCPEAAAGGT
+497 IVLHVCPEAAAGGN
-511 LDIVESGD
+511 LNIVESGD
-519 IIRLDVKQR
+519 IIKLDVNKR
-528 LLELK
+528 LIEIK
-533 LSNEEIVT
+533 LTDDEIKL
-541 RKKNKKRNIEI
+541 RHDIKKNKKNVK
-552 ERRGYDKIFHESVL
+552 RRGYNKIFFDSVL
-566 QADKGADFD
+566 QADKGVDFD
-575 FLRPVK
+575 FLRPIK